1 MKQIKTILIKC
12 DNEKTLELS
21 EMTEL
26 QGGLKIRSESDY
38 EKIKK
43 SILTYGF
50 SFPFF
55 VWKSGKT
62 NYLLDGHGR
71 YETLKKMREEG
82 YIIPP
87 LPVYYVKAK
96 DKTEAKQK
104 LL

>member
-26 QGGLKIRSESDY
+26 QGGLKIRNESDY

-55 VWKSGKT
+55 
-62 NYLLDGHGR
+62 
-71 YETLKKMREEG
+71 
-82 YIIPP
+82 
-87 LPVYYVKAK
+87 
-96 DKTEAKQK
+96 
-104 LL
+104 